1 MKTFDQVLGFF
12 DADGNFS
19 IYVDYK
25 KDGSLSF
32 RPFIEFS
39 QKSKNKDVLEQ
50 ICKILGYPMHHIRQK
65 TRKGKA
71 NQLYSSASIS
81 FSFHSSEGQHFLN
94 AWKKDP
100 R

>member
-1 MKTFDQVLGFF
+1 
-12 DADGNFS
+12 
-19 IYVDYK
+19 
-25 KDGSLSF
+25 
-32 RPFIEFS
+32 
-39 QKSKNKDVLEQ
+39 
-50 ICKILGYPMHHIRQK
+50 MHHIRQK
-65 TRKGKA
+65 TRKGKV

>member
-39 QKSKNKDVLEQ
+39 QKSKNKDV
-50 ICKILGYPMHHIRQK
+50 
-65 TRKGKA
+65 
-71 NQLYSSASIS
+71 
-81 FSFHSSEGQHFLN
+81 
-94 AWKKDP
+94 
-100 R
+100 